1 MFKFL
6 IPSFYT
12 FNPQNDLKLYI
23 SAIKIQ
29 AIYRGYITRKIYGK
43 ILENNKMKMEYNLIP
58 NCLESKK
65 NIHNNIE
72 LFINNRKSLLDK
84 INNF

>member
-12 FNPQNDLKLYI
+12 INPQNDLKFYI

-43 ILENNKMKMEYNLIP
+43 ILENNKMKMEYNVIP
-58 NCLESKK
+58 NYIEINK
-65 NIHNNIE
+65 NIQYNID
-72 LFINNRKSLLDK
+72 LFINNRKSLLES

>member
-1 MFKFL
+1 MLKFL

-12 FNPQNDLKLYI
+12 INPQNDLKLYI

-43 ILENNKMKMEYNLIP
+43 ILENNKMKMEYNIIP
-58 NCLESKK
+58 NYIENNK
-65 NIHNNIE
+65 NIQYNID
-72 LFINNRKSLLDK
+72 LFINNRKSLLES